1 MSNYSRRVQRQL
13 GLIQVEVKADDLR
26 RLKARL
32 KGETLCDYIRGLIN
46 DDLEAGGESLL
57 VDDRDVRGH
66 RRRAQAAREKAS
78 AA

>member
-1 MSNYSRRVQRQL
+1 VSNYSRRVQRQL

-26 RLKARL
+26 RLKVRL
-32 KGETLCDYIRGLIN
+32 KGESLCDYIRGLIN
-46 DDLEAGGESLL
+46 DDLEASGEPLL

-66 RRRAQAAREKAS
+66 KRAQSAREKAS

>member
-32 KGETLCDYIRGLIN
+32 QGETLCDYIRGLIN

-66 RRRAQAAREKAS
+66 KRAQAAREKAM
-78 AA
+78 AL